1 MASVT
6 SFQTRFPEFTDNED
20 DQIQLFLDDAAL
32 LMGSQARWLSFYDV
46 AHEYYAA
53 HLLAVSEHTET
64 GDSGILAPAK
74 RQEVDD
80 VVIENAISPIEASFD
95 DLFSTAYGKRY
106 NQYRRICF
114 AGVYGV

>member
-6 SFQTRFPEFTDNED
+6 SFQTRFLEFANTED
-20 DQIQLFLDDAAL
+20 TRVQLLLDDAAL

-53 HLLAVSEHTET
+53 HLLTVSEHTES
-64 GDSGILAPAK
+64 GDSGILAPVKKQA
-74 RQEVDD
+74 VDD
-80 VVIENAISPIEASFD
+80 VLIENAISPIEPSFD

-114 AGVYGV
+114 AGIYGV

>member
-6 SFQTRFPEFTDNED
+6 SFQTRFQEFANTEEA
-20 DQIQLFLDDAAL
+20 QIQLFLDDAAL
-32 LMGSQARWLSFYDV
+32 LMGSKARWLSFYDT

-53 HLLAVSEHTET
+53 HLLSVSEHTAT
-64 GDSGILAPAK
+64 GDSGILAPVK

-80 VVIENAISPIEASFD
+80 VVIENAISPIEPSFD

-114 AGVYGV
+114 IGVYGV